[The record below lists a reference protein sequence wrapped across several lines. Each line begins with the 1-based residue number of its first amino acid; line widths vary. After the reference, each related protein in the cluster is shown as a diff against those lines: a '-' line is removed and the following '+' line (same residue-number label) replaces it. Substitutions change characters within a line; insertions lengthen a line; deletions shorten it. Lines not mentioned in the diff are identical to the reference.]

1 MIKKKIT
8 ILTIPLFPYLPA
20 GRQKPPVTKRIRPDD
35 ALDLKGMLKEIR
47 KSEVAAFNLA
57 GNPWSLSSVFSSYSP
72 DIHVMFIEMSPNRYV
87 PGPEKI
93 PVSEGE
99 RLMKLWATTLE
110 LIARRKTVATIHAG
124 YNWSPRAWGK
134 EEEKT
139 GFQSLPTKW
148 HPHLWGWPALS
159 RSKGLP
165 WKIIIVC
172 QAC

>member
-47 KSEVAAFNLA
+47 KSEVTTFRFGRQSVVAVICIQLLQPRYSRDVYRNESE
-57 GNPWSLSSVFSSYSP
+57 SLY
-72 DIHVMFIEMSPNRYV
+72 

-148 HPHLWGWPALS
+148 HPHLWGWPALLANHHRLS
-159 RSKGLP
+159 GLLKP
-165 WKIIIVC
+165 RH
-172 QAC
+172 